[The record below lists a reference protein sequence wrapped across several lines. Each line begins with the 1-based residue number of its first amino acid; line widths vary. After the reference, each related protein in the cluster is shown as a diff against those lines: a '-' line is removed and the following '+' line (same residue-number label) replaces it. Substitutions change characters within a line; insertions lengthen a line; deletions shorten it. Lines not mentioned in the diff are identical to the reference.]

1 MFVLHVMLQ
10 MVPVLKYNV
19 TFRTGE
25 LTAIRGFMS
34 FPAMCS
40 IITNSSLDM
49 VTNWSWGFM
58 FFPAMFT
65 IITGSSFEMVTNC
78 SCFLMSVGV
87 CGEVYDRGGRGVGG
101 DGRGV
106 GRDGRGVGR
115 VDGRVG

>member
-34 FPAMCS
+34 FPAKCS
-40 IITNSSLDM
+40 ITTDSSLEM
-49 VTNWSWGFM
+49 VTNRGWGFM
-58 FFPAMFT
+58 FFPALIT

-87 CGEVYDRGGRGVGG
+87 CGEVYGRG
-101 DGRGV
+101 
-106 GRDGRGVGR
+106 GRGVGR